1 MSPNFFIKIG
11 SLVRRNRALKKKW
24 EKNIRG
30 ENWREREVIK
40 DMVIT
45 LMLLQNSSK

>member
-1 MSPNFFIKIG
+1 MC
-11 SLVRRNRALKKKW
+11 NRALKNKMG

-30 ENWREREVIK
+30 ETGQRGGVIK

-45 LMLLQNSSK
+45 LILLQNSSK